1 MHLPSQ
7 ILETQALITRCGD
20 DWALGRVGLTLSCR
34 FLPFLACFGVVGGCR
49 FPSFPTC
56 KLNPIIASPTES
68 QPGQLRVRTQWVPP
82 SQAATPI
89 RPKFVLSLPS
99 CKFRRPL
106 DGSTRIRSAK
116 RGPLHNKTGTPYAR
130 FLLIFFYNKSQNVF
144 SLLEKTILIL
154 FF

>member
-89 RPKFVLSLPS
+89 RPKVVLSLPS
-99 CKFRRPL
+99 RKFRRPL
-106 DGSTRIRSAK
+106 LAGP
-116 RGPLHNKTGTPYAR
+116 RGLGQ
-130 FLLIFFYNKSQNVF
+130 QNADLSIIKLVLRTLDSYLYSF
-144 SLLEKTILIL
+144 IIKVKMY
-154 FF
+154 FRC